1 VVDLAKLL
9 KFFFNKLQYI
19 ANHMLSLLDHGLIE
33 EAKTLLDEMSHL
45 NDRGQEVRFT

>member
-1 VVDLAKLL
+1 M
-9 KFFFNKLQYI
+9 
-19 ANHMLSLLDHGLIE
+19 ANHILSLLDHDLIE